1 MYFNDLDTAKQAVKE
16 GRLVG
21 VLYFA
26 SNFTESFTARLDL
39 GQDADDPIL
48 DSHEIKI
55 WLDMTNGQTAYLIQQ
70 QMYESYF
77 NFSKEILKDCGM
89 NPKVA
94 TIPVTFHAPIYGSFS
109 SNYGTFIAP
118 GVIVT

>member
-77 NFSKEILKDCGM
+77 NFSKEIFD
-89 NPKVA
+89 NRD
-94 TIPVTFHAPIYGSFS
+94 IY
-109 SNYGTFIAP
+109 
-118 GVIVT
+118 